1 MTPHVPSTDLATAP
15 APGVPSAAVAGGYP
29 GYIDADFV
37 DVKRRHLREYLWI
50 LHKYRWLA
58 ATCFGVVFGLTC
70 VFTLLAGRVYT
81 ATTRLQVT
89 SQSPIQL
96 QLDQNV
102 LRSDDSDRTVNGTS
116 SFLSTQVEVLKSRDL
131 AERVIRQHELG
142 QNDAFLHP
150 STERRG
156 LGDLGSGL
164 LALVR
169 PRGLAETGPA
179 SGSEDRSST
188 EDVSPRLLERY
199 ERYLRVSDVRGTNLV
214 EVSFATPNP
223 SLSAFLAAAHTQAYI
238 DTNEEARRADDV
250 TAKEFLGQQLREAR
264 ERVERAQGALRRF
277 SSDHPDIAV
286 NEEQKT
292 QGQRVQDVSSL
303 LTRAEGNRLKLES
316 RYKFLAEPNR
326 DPLAYFLDKPDV
338 QKIYLGLMDL
348 QAQEASM
355 SQDLG
360 PNHPDMAALL
370 RQKGMLEQ
378 QLRGAVDKEAA
389 YVREHYA
396 AALRREDGLRR
407 KLEEI
412 EAEGVATRDLG
423 ARYEFL
429 KGDID
434 TARQLHDSLLK
445 QQLETAVNAQLAPTN
460 VRVVERAEV
469 PTRPST
475 PNVPLNL
482 ALGLIGGLVVAG
494 GAAFASEYFDS
505 SVKST
510 EEAEELLHLPALAT
524 IPNFAIARRSAYG
537 HELTNGNGASTPA
550 GGAQQL
556 VVTHEPRS
564 VIAEA
569 FRTLRTSVL
578 FSTPGA
584 APKVILVT
592 SATAS
597 EGKTV
602 NCLNLA
608 AALAESGSRVLLI
621 DVDLRHPSCHR
632 AFAMENTSGLS
643 NFLAGQTGLEDI
655 VHALEKP
662 RLWFI
667 PAGATPPNPAELV
680 GSTRM
685 QEVLD
690 LARQEFD
697 FIIIDSPPV
706 TPVSDALVLA
716 RASDGVVLVVKGQ
729 DTPKDLVRRARD
741 QLALTGAHLL
751 GAVVNN
757 VGSAWGDFR
766 FYQRYY
772 GYYHRPQLQEETA

>member
-1 MTPHVPSTDLATAP
+1 MTPHVPSTEVSTVPGMP
-15 APGVPSAAVAGGYP
+15 AAGAYP
-29 GYIDADFV
+29 GYIDAEFV
-37 DVKRRHLREYLWI
+37 DVRRRHLREYLWI
-50 LHKYRWLA
+50 LYKYRWLA

-70 VFTLLAGRVYT
+70 VFTLLAGRLYT

-102 LRSDDSDRTVNGTS
+102 LRDDDKDRMVNGTS
-116 SFLSTQVEVLKSRDL
+116 SFLATQVEALKSRDL
-131 AERVIRQHELG
+131 AERVIRQHDLG
-142 QNDAFLHP
+142 QNDSFLHP
-150 STERRG
+150 SAERRS
-156 LGDLGSGL
+156 LGDLGAGL

-169 PRGLAETGPA
+169 PRGLAENPPT
-179 SGSEDRSST
+179 SGGEDRSST

-199 ERYLRVSDVRGTNLV
+199 GHYMKVEDVRGTDLV
-214 EVSFATPNP
+214 EVSFTTPSP
-223 SLSAFLAAAHTQAYI
+223 SLSAFLVAAHTQAYI

-264 ERVERAQGALRRF
+264 ERVERAQESLRRF
-277 SSDHPDIAV
+277 AAEHPDIAV
-286 NEEQKT
+286 DEEEST
-292 QGQRVQDVSSL
+292 QSQRVQDVSSL
-303 LTRAEGNRLKLES
+303 LTKAEGERLKLES
-316 RYKFLAEPNR
+316 RFKFLGEPSR

-338 QKIYLGLMDL
+338 QKIYLGLMDV
-348 QAQEASM
+348 QAQEAAM

-370 RQKGMLEQ
+370 RQKGMLDQ
-378 QLRGAVDKEAA
+378 QLRSAVDKEAA
-389 YVREHYA
+389 YVREHYTA
-396 AALRREDGLRR
+396 AVRREEGLRR
-407 KLEEI
+407 KLDEI
-412 EAEGVATRDLG
+412 AAESVTTRDLG
-423 ARYEFL
+423 TRYQYL
-429 KGDID
+429 KNDVD
-434 TARQLHDSLLK
+434 TAQQLHDSLLK
-445 QQLETAVNAQLAPTN
+445 QQLETSVNAQLAPTN

-469 PTRPST
+469 PAVPSRPK
-475 PNVPLNL
+475 VPLNL

-510 EEAEELLHLPALAT
+510 EEAEELLRLPALAT
-524 IPNFAIARRSAYG
+524 VPNFAVARRSAYG
-537 HELTNGNGASTPA
+537 HALTNGAGAQPGA
-550 GGAQQL
+550 GAAQQL

-569 FRTLRTSVL
+569 FRTLRTAVL
-578 FSTPGA
+578 FSNPGA

-632 AFAMENTSGLS
+632 AFAIENSTGLS
-643 NFLAGQTGLEDI
+643 NCLAGQTGLEGI

-662 RLWFI
+662 RLWFV

-690 LARQEFD
+690 IAREKFD
-697 FIIIDSPPV
+697 FVILDSPPV

-716 RASDGVVLVVKGQ
+716 RASVGVVLGVKGQ
-729 DTPKDLVRRARD
+729 DTPRELVRRARD
-741 QLALTGAHLL
+741 QLVLTGAHLL
-751 GAVVNN
+751 GAVMNN
-757 VGSAWGDFR
+757 VGSAWGDFG

-772 GYYHRPQLQEETA
+772 GYYHRPQLPEEPA